1 MGMGWVVRLIVIKE
15 VYTYS
20 FRKIVTD
27 QNDTHKNFS
36 NFKIEGGSDYSERNM
51 DMEIPYWN
59 ILIMEPC
66 MNILTFSSQSWVA
79 VLLHR
84 IVI

>member
-27 QNDTHKNFS
+27 QNDTHKN
-36 NFKIEGGSDYSERNM
+36 
-51 DMEIPYWN
+51 
-59 ILIMEPC
+59 
-66 MNILTFSSQSWVA
+66 
-79 VLLHR
+79 LLR
-84 IVI
+84 ISFI